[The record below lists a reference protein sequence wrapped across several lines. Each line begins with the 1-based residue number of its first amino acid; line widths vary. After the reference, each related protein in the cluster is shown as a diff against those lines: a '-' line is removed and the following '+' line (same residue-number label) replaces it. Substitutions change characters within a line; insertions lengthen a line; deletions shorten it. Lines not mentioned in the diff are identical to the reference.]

1 MQVNVSYAFRCKPWE
16 MYLLTEGAISY
27 SARPQIC
34 VFGKKEIVPGF
45 LDEYC
50 VLDAK
55 NFSDKR
61 YFTKFGEEVFSHED
75 RKSVV

>member
-55 NFSDKR
+55 MYSLKC
-61 YFTKFGEEVFSHED
+61 K
-75 RKSVV
+75 